1 LPKTEI
7 EMSHSDKIEL
17 FKEET
22 IKFNRKHNLISRKNT
37 EKIIDEA
44 IEEAITLTKHL
55 KQHKN
60 ILDIGTGSGLPGI
73 PLAILNENK
82 NVYLSEKNNKKNYH
96 LKKTIKLLEIE
107 NATTIGSANKNTKI
121 NKKVDCVVTKAF
133 ASTKKT
139 IDVAN
144 SFLEK
149 PFTLMLLKGK
159 LKTINKEIA
168 EANISKENYEIIK
181 IENEKEK
188 HILKIQNE

>member
-1 LPKTEI
+1 MQKIEI
-7 EMSHSDKIEL
+7 EMSHSGKIEL

-22 IKFNRKHNLISRKNT
+22 VKFNKKHNLISKKNT
-37 EKIIDEA
+37 EEIIDEGIA
-44 IEEAITLTKHL
+44 EAAALTKHI
-55 KQHKN
+55 KQYKN

-73 PLAILNENK
+73 PLAIFNENK
-82 NVYLSEKNNKKNYH
+82 NIYLSEKNNKKNYH
-96 LKKTIKLLEIE
+96 LKKTIKTLEIN
-107 NATTIGSANKNTKI
+107 NATTVGSSNKNTKI
-121 NKKVDCVVTKAF
+121 KNKVDCVVTKAF

-139 IDVAN
+139 IDIAN

-159 LKTINKEIA
+159 LETINKEIA

>member
-1 LPKTEI
+1 
-7 EMSHSDKIEL
+7 MSHSDKIER

-37 EKIIDEA
+37 EKIINEA
-44 IEEAITLTKHL
+44 IEEAAALTKNL
-55 KQHKN
+55 KEHKN

-73 PLAILNENK
+73 PLAIFNENK
-82 NVYLSEKNNKKNYH
+82 NLYLSEKNNKKNYH
-96 LKKTIKLLEIE
+96 LKKIIKLLKIE

-139 IDVAN
+139 IDTAN

-159 LKTINKEIA
+159 LRTIKKEIA

>member
-1 LPKTEI
+1 
-7 EMSHSDKIEL
+7 MSHSDKIEL

-44 IEEAITLTKHL
+44 IEEATALTKNL
-55 KQHKN
+55 KEHKN

-73 PLAILNENK
+73 PLAIFNENK

-139 IDVAN
+139 IDIAN

-168 EANISKENYEIIK
+168 EANISKEKYEIIK

>member
-1 LPKTEI
+1 
-7 EMSHSDKIEL
+7 MSHSDKIEL

-44 IEEAITLTKHL
+44 IEEATALTKHL

-82 NVYLSEKNNKKNYH
+82 NIYLSEKNNKKNYH
-96 LKKTIKLLEIE
+96 LKKTIKLLKIE
-107 NATTIGSANKNTKI
+107 NATIVGSANKNTKI
-121 NKKVDCVVTKAF
+121 NKKIDCVVTKAF

-139 IDVAN
+139 IDIAN
-144 SFLEK
+144 NFLEK

-159 LKTINKEIA
+159 LKTIDKEIA
-168 EANISKENYEIIK
+168 EANIPKENYEIIK
-181 IENEKEK
+181 IKNEKEK

>member
-1 LPKTEI
+1 MYKRQ
-7 EMSHSDKIEL
+7 S
-17 FKEET
+17 
-22 IKFNRKHNLISRKNT
+22 
-37 EKIIDEA
+37 
-44 IEEAITLTKHL
+44 
-55 KQHKN
+55 
-60 ILDIGTGSGLPGI
+60 
-73 PLAILNENK
+73 
-82 NVYLSEKNNKKNYH
+82 VYLSEKNNKKNYH

-139 IDVAN
+139 IDIAN

-159 LKTINKEIA
+159 LKTIYKEIA

>member
-1 LPKTEI
+1 MLR
-7 EMSHSDKIEL
+7 SDKIEL

-22 IKFNRKHNLISRKNT
+22 IKFNKKHNLISKNNPG
-37 EKIIDEA
+37 KIIDEA
-44 IEEAITLTKHL
+44 IEEATTLTKHL
-55 KQHKN
+55 KRYRN
-60 ILDIGTGSGLPGI
+60 ILDIGTGGGLPGI
-73 PLAILNENK
+73 PLAIFNENK
-82 NVYLSEKNNKKNYH
+82 NIYLSEKNNKKNYH
-96 LKKTIKLLEIE
+96 LKKIIKLLEIK
-107 NATTIGSANKNTKI
+107 NAKIVGGFNKNTKI
-121 NKKVDCVVTKAF
+121 GKKVDCVVTKAF

-139 IDVAN
+139 INLTN

-159 LKTINKEIA
+159 LETINTEIV

>member
-1 LPKTEI
+1 
-7 EMSHSDKIEL
+7 ML
-17 FKEET
+17 F
-22 IKFNRKHNLISRKNT
+22 RS
-37 EKIIDEA
+37 
-44 IEEAITLTKHL
+44 
-55 KQHKN
+55 
-60 ILDIGTGSGLPGI
+60 
-73 PLAILNENK
+73 
-82 NVYLSEKNNKKNYH
+82 
-96 LKKTIKLLEIE
+96 KLLEIE

>member
-1 LPKTEI
+1 
-7 EMSHSDKIEL
+7 MSHNDKTKL

-22 IKFNRKHNLISRKNT
+22 IKFNKKHNLISKKNT
-37 EKIIDEA
+37 GKTIDEA
-44 IEEAITLTKHL
+44 IEEAAALTKHL
-55 KQHKN
+55 KQYKN
-60 ILDIGTGSGLPGI
+60 ILDIGSGSGLPGI
-73 PLAILNENK
+73 PLAIFNENK
-82 NVYLSEKNNKKNYH
+82 NIYLSEKNNKKNYH

-107 NATTIGSANKNTKI
+107 NATTVGGANKNTKI
-121 NKKVDCVVTKAF
+121 NKKIDCVVTKAL
-133 ASTKKT
+133 ATTKKT
-139 IDVAN
+139 IDIAN

-159 LKTINKEIA
+159 LETINKEIA